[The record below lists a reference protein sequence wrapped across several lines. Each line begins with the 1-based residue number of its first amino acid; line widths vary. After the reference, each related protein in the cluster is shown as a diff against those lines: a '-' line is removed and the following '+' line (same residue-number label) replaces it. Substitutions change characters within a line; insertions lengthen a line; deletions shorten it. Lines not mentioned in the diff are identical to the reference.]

1 MFKKLTL
8 ENGLRLILIPKKD
21 AFTATALVLV
31 EAGSKYETK
40 EINGI
45 SHFLEHMC
53 FKGTKKRPK
62 ALDISS
68 ELDSIGAEYNA
79 FTGQEYTGYFAKVES
94 SRILTALD
102 VVSDIY
108 VNPVFNQEEINKER
122 GVIIEEI
129 NMYEDLPPRRV
140 QELFMTLL
148 YGDQPAGWDIAGRK
162 EVIEKINQNDFLDY
176 RQKHYVAKA
185 TAVIISGN
193 FNEEEL
199 VLNVREKFKGVREGE
214 KNSKVKTIESQDQP
228 EIFIKNKESDQTH
241 LVLGVRAFS
250 IFDGRKHI
258 LNVLSDILGGGM
270 SSRLFQKV
278 REELGA
284 AYYVR
289 SETDLYTDHGFLSAS
304 AGVDHRK
311 IEKVIS
317 AIIGEFE
324 RLTKEKVT
332 PVELERAKEHITG
345 NLMISLETSDELAS
359 FCGCQEILKKEISS
373 PEELAEKIRKVT
385 AEEIKE
391 TAEYIFQNKKLNL
404 AIIGPFKEKGQK
416 EKLASL
422 LDIK

>member
-8 ENGLRLILIPKKD
+8 KNGLRLILIPKKD
-21 AFTATALVLV
+21 AFTATTLILV

-108 VNPVFNQEEINKER
+108 VNPVFNQDEINKER

-148 YGDQPAGWDIAGRK
+148 YGDQPSGWDVAGRK
-162 EVIEKINQNDFLDY
+162 EIIEKINQDDFLSY
-176 RQKHYVAKA
+176 RSKHYVAEA
-185 TAVIISGN
+185 TIVVIAGN
-193 FNEEEL
+193 FNEDEL
-199 VLNVREKFKGVREGE
+199 VLNIREKFKGIEEGV
-214 KNSKVKTIESQDQP
+214 KSKKIKTVELQDKP
-228 EIFIKNKESDQTH
+228 EVFIKNKESDQTH

-250 IFDGRKHI
+250 LFDEKKHA
-258 LNVLSDILGGGM
+258 LSVLSDILGGGM

-289 SETDLYTDHGFLSAS
+289 SEADLYTDHGILSAS

-317 AIIGEFE
+317 AIVAEFE
-324 RLTKEKVT
+324 KLTKEKVT
-332 PVELERAKEHITG
+332 SAELERAKEHIIG

-359 FCGCQEILKKEISS
+359 FYGGQEILKREMAS
-373 PEELAEKIRKVT
+373 PEELAQKIRKVT
-385 AEEIKE
+385 AEEIKS
-391 TAEYIFQNKKLNL
+391 TAEFIFQNKKLNL
-404 AIIGPFKEKGQK
+404 AVIGPFKEEHR
-416 EKLASL
+416 EKLISL